1 MRVRDARLGDR
12 AGVRAAARA
21 AWHATYRAIPTAD
34 IDATVDAWYGDAAL
48 AAAFEEPFLVADDER
63 VVGFVH
69 ASPAGGTATLAR
81 LYVRPERWREGVGS
95 RLLDAAESRLRDRSV
110 WLVRLLVLASNDR
123 ARRFYEAQGYAAVDR
138 TTDEIAGR
146 AYDQQVME
154 KGL

>member
-1 MRVRDARLGDR
+1 V
-12 AGVRAAARA
+12 
-21 AWHATYRAIPTAD
+21 P
-34 IDATVDAWYGDAAL
+34 
-48 AAAFEEPFLVADDER
+48 
-63 VVGFVH
+63 
-69 ASPAGGTATLAR
+69 
-81 LYVRPERWREGVGS
+81 VRPERWREGVGS